1 MGNLSPALFDCSC
14 IEGVYQ
20 NLGSDAEAKAARD
33 RIELLQRGA
42 KFARKALLG
51 LTSQE
56 MFLKLSEDTTAVE
69 WKTIG
74 KNVRFKNCVF
84 NILERNNEIDSLSF
98 MYHCA
103 VIRGCVG
110 PGPQFGILLLNL
122 SPLFEQLSVFDR
134 KNFLDGRR

>member
-1 MGNLSPALFDCSC
+1 MGNISPALFDCSC
-14 IEGVYQ
+14 IEGVYHK
-20 NLGSDAEAKAARD
+20 LGSDAEAKAARD

-74 KNVRFKNCVF
+74 KNIRLKNY
-84 NILERNNEIDSLSF
+84 I
-98 MYHCA
+98 
-103 VIRGCVG
+103 
-110 PGPQFGILLLNL
+110 
-122 SPLFEQLSVFDR
+122 
-134 KNFLDGRR
+134 

>member
-1 MGNLSPALFDCSC
+1 MGNLPPALFDCSC
-14 IEGVYQ
+14 IESAYQ

-74 KNVRFKNCVF
+74 KIQKSFIKN
-84 NILERNNEIDSLSF
+84 S
-98 MYHCA
+98 
-103 VIRGCVG
+103 GT
-110 PGPQFGILLLNL
+110 LL
-122 SPLFEQLSVFDR
+122 R
-134 KNFLDGRR
+134 T